1 MQTVITMDH
10 VDKEYKGTSAVKD
23 LSLTIQEGTVTALLG
38 PNGAGKTTT
47 VSMLLGLQKP
57 TRGQIR
63 ILGGAPD
70 EPQAR
75 QSVGA
80 MLQDISV
87 IDRLTVRETI
97 ELFRSYYA
105 KPLALSS
112 LLAMAGLD
120 KEQNKFATSLSGGQK
135 RRLDFALAMAGD
147 PKILYLDEPTVG
159 MDVGSRQLFW
169 ESVRAMAGKGR
180 TIILTTHYL
189 DEADSIADRIVVI
202 NQGKLIADG
211 TPAQIK
217 SAQGRRVITFT
228 AGERLKPDA
237 LSGIPG
243 ILETVWSG
251 RKVKLSSPDTDQLIR
266 TLLSR
271 DLDIRDIEISAGGL
285 EDAFQTLIQGDA
297 SL

>member
-1 MQTVITMDH
+1 MPSVITMEH
-10 VDKEYKGTSAVKD
+10 VDKEYKGTHAVKD
-23 LSLTIQEGTVTALLG
+23 LSLHIEEGTVTALLG

-63 ILGGAPD
+63 ILGGSPD
-70 EPQAR
+70 QPEAR

-87 IDRLTVRETI
+87 IDRLTVRETMD
-97 ELFRSYYA
+97 LFRSYYA
-105 KPLALSS
+105 NPLPLAN
-112 LLAMAGLD
+112 LLAMSGLE
-120 KEQNKFATSLSGGQK
+120 KEQNKYATSLSGGQK

-217 SAQGRRVITFT
+217 SAQGRKMITFT
-228 AGERLKPDA
+228 AGEQLRPDS
-237 LSGIPG
+237 LSGLPG
-243 ILETVWSG
+243 IVDTVWSG
-251 RKVKLSSPDTDQLIR
+251 RKVKLTSADTDQLIR
-266 TLLSR
+266 TLIQHN
-271 DLDIRDIEISAGGL
+271 LDIRDIEISAGGL

-297 SL
+297 K